1 MSATPETTPKT
12 PPARRDDRDRV
23 DAFRRTRLYGA
34 LFRGTRWAFRA
45 AFVPLM
51 RLEVR
56 GLAHVPRHGA
66 LIVASNH
73 LHNFDPEVVG
83 AVVPRTTFIMAKKE
97 LFTVPIVGGFIR
109 FFGAFPIDRGAA
121 DRVALRYAVHLVE
134 DGYAL
139 LMFPE
144 GTRSLAGHIEKVLP
158 GAAFVALRTG
168 APILPVAVTG
178 TETLP
183 FDEKA
188 AAAGRR
194 QRGRAR
200 VTVTF
205 GPPFHLSPGADGKRP
220 TMEAAADEMMRQI
233 AALLPPEYR
242 GIYADSGESGA

>member
-1 MSATPETTPKT
+1 MSVTPKT
-12 PPARRDDRDRV
+12 PPAHRDERDRV
-23 DAFRRTRLYGA
+23 DAFRRTPLYGA
-34 LFRGTRWAFRA
+34 MFRATRWAFRA
-45 AFVPLM
+45 VFVPLM
-51 RLEVR
+51 RLDIR
-56 GLAHVPRHGA
+56 GIENVPRHGP

-83 AVVPRTTFIMAKKE
+83 AVIPRTTFIMAKKE
-97 LFTVPIVGGFIR
+97 LFTVPIVGGFIH

-134 DGYAL
+134 DGYSL

-144 GTRSLAGHIEKVLP
+144 GTRSLTGHIERVLP

-188 AAAGRR
+188 AASGRR
-194 QRGRAR
+194 RRGRAR
-200 VTVTF
+200 VTMTI
-205 GPPFHLSPGADGKRP
+205 GTPFHLSPGADGKRP
-220 TMEAAADEMMRQI
+220 TMEAATDEMMRHI

-242 GIYADSGESGA
+242 GIYADTDEGGA

>member
-1 MSATPETTPKT
+1 VSVTPKT
-12 PPARRDDRDRV
+12 PPAHRDARDRV
-23 DAFRRTRLYGA
+23 DPFRRTRLYGA
-34 LFRGTRWAFRA
+34 MFRATRWAFRA

-51 RLEVR
+51 RLDVR
-56 GLAHVPRHGA
+56 GIENVPRRGP

-83 AVVPRTTFIMAKKE
+83 AVIPRTTFIMAKKE
-97 LFTVPIVGGFIR
+97 LFTVPIVGGFIH

-134 DGYAL
+134 DGNSL

-144 GTRSLAGHIEKVLP
+144 GTRSLTGRIERVLP

-188 AAAGRR
+188 AASGHRR
-194 QRGRAR
+194 RGRAR
-200 VTVTF
+200 VTMTI
-205 GPPFHLSPGADGKRP
+205 GTPFHLTPGADGKRP
-220 TMEAAADEMMRQI
+220 TMAVATDEMMRHI
-233 AALLPPEYR
+233 AALLPPDYR
-242 GIYADSGESGA
+242 GIYADTDEGGA

>member
-1 MSATPETTPKT
+1 MSVTTRTTPKT
-12 PPARRDDRDRV
+12 PPAHRDERDRV

-51 RLEVR
+51 RLDVR
-56 GLAHVPRHGA
+56 GLENVPRRGA
-66 LIVASNH
+66 LIIASNH

-83 AVVPRTTFIMAKKE
+83 AVIPRTVFIMAKKE
-97 LFTVPIVGGFIR
+97 LFTVPVVGGFIR

-134 DGYAL
+134 DGEAL

-144 GTRSLAGHIEKVLP
+144 GTRSLTAKIEKVLP

-183 FDEKA
+183 FDAKA

-194 QRGRAR
+194 RQGRAR

-205 GPPFHLSPGADGKRP
+205 GAPFHLGPGADGKRP
-220 TMEAAADEMMRQI
+220 TMAAAADEMMRHI

-242 GIYADSGESGA
+242 GIYADTSEGGA

>member
-1 MSATPETTPKT
+1 MSATPEAAPKT
-12 PPARRDDRDRV
+12 PPVPRDERDRM
-23 DAFRRTRLYGA
+23 DAFHRTRLYKA
-34 LFRGTRWAFRA
+34 AYRVTRWAFRA

-56 GLAHVPRHGA
+56 GLENVPRRGA
-66 LIVASNH
+66 LIIASNH

-83 AVVPRTTFIMAKKE
+83 AVLPRNVFFMAKKE
-97 LFTVPIVGGFIR
+97 LFTVRVVGGFIR
-109 FFGAFPIDRGAA
+109 FFGAFPVDRGAA
-121 DRVALRYAVHLVE
+121 DRAALRYAVHLVE
-134 DGYAL
+134 DGEAL

-144 GTRSLAGHIEKVLP
+144 GTRSLTGKIEKVLA
-158 GAAFVALRTG
+158 GAAFVAVRTG

-178 TETLP
+178 TQTLP

-194 QRGRAR
+194 GRGRAR

-205 GPPFHLSPGADGKRP
+205 GTPFRLSPGADGKRP
-220 TMEAAADEMMRQI
+220 TMEAAANEMMRHI

-242 GIYADSGESGA
+242 GMYADFDEDDA